1 MQKSPAGLTAS
12 PWLSSCT
19 AGCTSCCTA
28 GCTERRAASRRA
40 HQSLKVSARER
51 IALVPEKE
59 APKRQMHCTC
69 ACLPSELRVV
79 LSGAAASGRVA
90 GAPSKTTPSERYVVG
105 KKKRVQQQ
113 RTKNPTCLF
122 VSQREK
128 RSKRGAACCR
138 WLPRRPG
145 RHALSQHLV
154 VQESN
159 PGPVAS
165 KRRRWLPREESA
177 KTPHS
182 YLPQLSKKPPA
193 PGDEAS
199 GRKPCR
205 TQRGFSRTRQEKDR
219 VCATEGTYV

>member
-90 GAPSKTTPSERYVVG
+90 GAPSKTTPSERYVGG
-105 KKKRVQQQ
+105 KK
-113 RTKNPTCLF
+113 N
-122 VSQREK
+122 
-128 RSKRGAACCR
+128 
-138 WLPRRPG
+138 
-145 RHALSQHLV
+145 
-154 VQESN
+154 
-159 PGPVAS
+159 
-165 KRRRWLPREESA
+165 
-177 KTPHS
+177 
-182 YLPQLSKKPPA
+182 
-193 PGDEAS
+193 
-199 GRKPCR
+199 
-205 TQRGFSRTRQEKDR
+205 GFSSSGQKIRRASSSLKEKKGLSAEPR
-219 VCATEGTYV
+219 VVAGCPVGQVGMHCHSIS